1 MCSGELK
8 NPRSV
13 ITLGA
18 CWPYCQG
25 NYDPVMEIVYLWVVG
40 ASKPHSRGLRA
51 VGHLRTIFQ
60 MGAYGLRF
68 DTIKWKFTLR
78 RKACEDHTR
87 VRLTDLSIDT
97 KARHL

>member
-1 MCSGELK
+1 M
-8 NPRSV
+8 
-13 ITLGA
+13 
-18 CWPYCQG
+18 
-25 NYDPVMEIVYLWVVG
+25 
-40 ASKPHSRGLRA
+40 
-51 VGHLRTIFQ
+51 IFQ

-78 RKACEDHTR
+78 RKACEDDTR